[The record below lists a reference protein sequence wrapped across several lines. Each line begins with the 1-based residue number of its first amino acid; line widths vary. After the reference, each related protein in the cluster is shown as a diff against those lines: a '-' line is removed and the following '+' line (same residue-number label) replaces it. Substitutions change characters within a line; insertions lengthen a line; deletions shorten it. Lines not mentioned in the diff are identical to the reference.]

1 MQAVFTGPVG
11 DPRENALENEVNA
24 LGPQLQEV
32 RVLGRACCVTLS
44 PNK

>member
-11 DPRENALENEVNA
+11 DPRENALENEVSA

-32 RVLGRACCVTLS
+32 RVVESACCITLS
-44 PNK
+44 SAL